1 MRSTGRPPACSGP
14 HGCSGS
20 GAAIAL
26 SCWRRPTPRERSRA
40 VPRPFSRAP
49 RRPCA
54 ETASLPS
61 WTSIRSRPS
70 GPGRT
75 GCVRCGQLSEQSH
88 CGTWARRQLEEEARM
103 RKVVLL
109 LALASAL
116 VFAGTALAV
125 ETYGGPT
132 YWFAGLSAGSS
143 WSSGWSRNS
152 FDKNASGYDTT
163 VTFIDN
169 TSYRWHATVRNQE
182 MATYTNWWS

>member
-1 MRSTGRPPACSGP
+1 
-14 HGCSGS
+14 
-20 GAAIAL
+20 
-26 SCWRRPTPRERSRA
+26 
-40 VPRPFSRAP
+40 
-49 RRPCA
+49 
-54 ETASLPS
+54 
-61 WTSIRSRPS
+61 
-70 GPGRT
+70 
-75 GCVRCGQLSEQSH
+75 
-88 CGTWARRQLEEEARM
+88 M

-152 FDKNASGYDTT
+152 FNKNASGYDTT

-169 TSYRWHATVRNQE
+169 TSYGWHATVRNQD
-182 MATYTNWWS
+182 MATYTNWWSSQVKKAHCRANSGSHWGGCHVT